1 MTIYKDTCATKDMA
15 DSNFIA
21 NHATL
26 GNYVHGKEIT
36 LLDYNIRMVRIID
49 DRNDRIVFPLGQAP
63 DLGSFFASL
72 L

>member
-1 MTIYKDTCATKDMA
+1 MA

-21 NHATL
+21 NHITL
-26 GNYVHGKEIT
+26 GNYVNGKEIT
-36 LLDYNIRMVRIID
+36 LLDYRYNISLRMVRIVE
-49 DRNDRIVFPLGQAP
+49 DRNDRIVFPLGRAP